1 MISFLRHYVDEKKP
15 QKKAETQSPKPT
27 YGIPALNITLAY
39 DNDAFVDVGDS
50 SKTSVGY
57 NSKSEGTT
65 ISANDEHVIDLTDE
79 SDTEH
84 SSASTARVTDNHL
97 HVTLSISGGEN
108 HQYRYAHKGQKKT
121 EQIRSHLVG
130 VVGSRSVENMSSFH
144 DDTPSDDDNSNELG
158 FDKSGIAVI
167 PYAGIIFQQ

>member
-15 QKKAETQSPKPT
+15 QRKAVTQSPKPT
-27 YGIPALNITLAY
+27 NGIPALNITLAY
-39 DNDAFVDVGDS
+39 DNDAFVNVGD
-50 SKTSVGY
+50 

-65 ISANDEHVIDLTDE
+65 ISANDEHVIDLSDE

-84 SSASTARVTDNHL
+84 SSADTAGVTDNHL
-97 HVTLSISGGEN
+97 DVTLSTTGGEN
-108 HQYRYAHKGQKKT
+108 HQYAHKRQKKT

-144 DDTPSDDDNSNELG
+144 DDTPSDDDNSNKLG

>member
-15 QKKAETQSPKPT
+15 QRKAVTQSPKPT
-27 YGIPALNITLAY
+27 NGIPALNITLAY
-39 DNDAFVDVGDS
+39 DNDAFVNVGD
-50 SKTSVGY
+50 

-65 ISANDEHVIDLTDE
+65 ISANDEHVIDLSDE

-84 SSASTARVTDNHL
+84 SSSDTAGVTDNHL
-97 HVTLSISGGEN
+97 DVTLSTTDGEN
-108 HQYRYAHKGQKKT
+108 HQYAHKRQKKT

-130 VVGSRSVENMSSFH
+130 VVGSRSFENMSSFH

-167 PYAGIIFQQ
+167 PYAGIIFQR

>member
-15 QKKAETQSPKPT
+15 QRKAVTQSPKPT
-27 YGIPALNITLAY
+27 NGIPALNITLAY
-39 DNDAFVDVGDS
+39 DNDAFVNVGD
-50 SKTSVGY
+50 

-65 ISANDEHVIDLTDE
+65 ISANDEHVIDLSDE

-84 SSASTARVTDNHL
+84 SSANTAGVTDYHL
-97 HVTLSISGGEN
+97 HATLSTTGGEN
-108 HQYRYAHKGQKKT
+108 HRYAHKRQKKT

-167 PYAGIIFQQ
+167 PYAGIIFQH

>member
-15 QKKAETQSPKPT
+15 QRKAVTQSPKPT
-27 YGIPALNITLAY
+27 NGIPALNITLAY
-39 DNDAFVDVGDS
+39 DNDAFVNVGD
-50 SKTSVGY
+50 

-65 ISANDEHVIDLTDE
+65 ISANDEHVIDLSDE

-84 SSASTARVTDNHL
+84 SSADTAGVTDNHL
-97 HVTLSISGGEN
+97 DVTLSTTGGEN
-108 HQYRYAHKGQKKT
+108 HQYAHKRQKKT

>member
-15 QKKAETQSPKPT
+15 QRKAVTQSPKPT
-27 YGIPALNITLAY
+27 NGIPALNITLAY
-39 DNDAFVDVGDS
+39 DNDAFVNVGD
-50 SKTSVGY
+50 

-65 ISANDEHVIDLTDE
+65 ISANDEHVIDLSDE

-84 SSASTARVTDNHL
+84 SSADTAGVTDKHL
-97 HVTLSISGGEN
+97 HATLSTTGGEN
-108 HQYRYAHKGQKKT
+108 HHYAHKRQKKT